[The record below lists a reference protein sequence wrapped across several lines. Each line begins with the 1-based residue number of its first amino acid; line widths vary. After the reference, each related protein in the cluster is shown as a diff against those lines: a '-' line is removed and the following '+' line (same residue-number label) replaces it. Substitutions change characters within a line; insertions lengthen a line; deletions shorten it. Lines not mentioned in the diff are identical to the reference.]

1 MLSKIQVVIR
11 KSSGILGRRFE
22 KLQKNLHVLKTFPK
36 LANTKKPRQRLSIN
50 LF

>member
-22 KLQKNLHVLKTFPK
+22 KLQKIYMYLKRFQ
-36 LANTKKPRQRLSIN
+36 N
-50 LF
+50 